1 MNTSNL
7 LKKISFLA
15 LTASSLCFTTETF
28 AQHGRRDRRE
38 DVRDHRENKRDRKED
53 VRDRRE
59 DNTMRSTLKTVG
71 LLPQQRKIYQS

>member
-38 DVRDHRENKRDRKED
+38 DVRDAQFNGGRRDKRED

-59 DNTMRSTLKTVG
+59 DKRDHREDKRD
-71 LLPQQRKIYQS
+71 RKEDRRDRRH